1 MELREGNGVLVCL
14 KCIIIMYENV
24 IVKFIIW
31 YNEYMLMKRIK
42 ESRGGSKW
50 GKKEK
55 AWDLKVK
62 EKFSFFW
69 F

>member
-14 KCIIIMYENV
+14 KYIIIMYENV

-42 ESRGGSKW
+42 GEGVNGE
-50 GKKEK
+50 KKRKREIWK
-55 AWDLKVK
+55 
-62 EKFSFFW
+62 
-69 F
+69 